1 MKCHVVNLSINSK
14 LTTSQTILAFAQ
26 GQARNTCFEQDKIPL
41 LVTKWLAYM
50 ALLAVDIQQLKCD
63 KLFGPSEIN
72 NTAQLHTWSK
82 FDSIKEGGSLMDIK
96 GFSRLESWI

>member
-1 MKCHVVNLSINSK
+1 
-14 LTTSQTILAFAQ
+14 
-26 GQARNTCFEQDKIPL
+26 
-41 LVTKWLAYM
+41 M